1 MILLFGIDPLIGWC
15 FYPFIVRNSKELE
28 LQKKKTTMQSLSY
41 FLSPLMSSHCDF
53 NQLKLTFIIVIV
65 S

>member
-28 LQKKKTTMQSLSY
+28 LQKNRHAKFILFPISTHEQSL
-41 FLSPLMSSHCDF
+41 
-53 NQLKLTFIIVIV
+53 
-65 S
+65 

>member
-1 MILLFGIDPLIGWC
+1 MILLFGIDPPIGWC

-28 LQKKKTTMQSLSY
+28 LQKKTAMQSLSY

-53 NQLKLTFIIVIV
+53 NQPKLTIIIVIV